1 MVMVAVVV
9 AVVVTVEEDMGAVLK
24 VHIVVQS
31 KYN

>member
-1 MVMVAVVV
+1 MVMV